1 MNKQISALY
10 GSFAAGLE
18 TAAAAAR
25 QLEALDDGDESHA
38 TAPAS
43 NGASNGATNGA
54 ANGKAAKETKPAK
67 AAKKPAAPA
76 ITFEVLKAKLTE
88 LVNTKGKE
96 AAKEILSTYGAP
108 KLVDLDE
115 ENYADAHA
123 AAVAAMAEPD
133 AAAGDDEDMFGE

>member
-38 TAPAS
+38 TAP
-43 NGASNGATNGA
+43 ASNGATNGA